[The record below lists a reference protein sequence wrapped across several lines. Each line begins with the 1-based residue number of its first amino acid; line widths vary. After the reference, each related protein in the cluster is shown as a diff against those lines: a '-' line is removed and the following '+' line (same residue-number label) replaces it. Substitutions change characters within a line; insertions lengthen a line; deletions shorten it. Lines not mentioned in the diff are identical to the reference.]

1 MRATTHILRT
11 AAICLRHLTPLLATA
26 ALGSS
31 VLIYLLLTLYDLGLG
46 YCNHQLRKHWPALTT
61 DALAAAETASER
73 LFARMQLPLIFAFG
87 GLAFVATAAL
97 LLVPYLLITD
107 QATAAWANLEG
118 DGGMLATS
126 VFVMAILASYS
137 MHADMR
143 RLGNRWVKALPAAE
157 LGADRMLMQLALF
170 VVIAFYGLAA
180 SRLATAEPGIDLWLL
195 ALGFAVAQIGF
206 ELRRGG
212 SGPASS

>member
-1 MRATTHILRT
+1 MYKGQGLVMGGRRGVGLRSASDGAAPAGNGRAASRPRGKRER
-11 AAICLRHLTPLLATA
+11 AVTPLREVDRARIANATA
-26 ALGSS
+26 ALGGS

-118 DGGMLATS
+118 DGGMLERSSSTG
-126 VFVMAILASYS
+126 VMVSS
-137 MHADMR
+137 
-143 RLGNRWVKALPAAE
+143 
-157 LGADRMLMQLALF
+157 
-170 VVIAFYGLAA
+170 
-180 SRLATAEPGIDLWLL
+180 
-195 ALGFAVAQIGF
+195 AVASIRIPVIVVMVCS
-206 ELRRGG
+206 LLMWGG
-212 SGPASS
+212 